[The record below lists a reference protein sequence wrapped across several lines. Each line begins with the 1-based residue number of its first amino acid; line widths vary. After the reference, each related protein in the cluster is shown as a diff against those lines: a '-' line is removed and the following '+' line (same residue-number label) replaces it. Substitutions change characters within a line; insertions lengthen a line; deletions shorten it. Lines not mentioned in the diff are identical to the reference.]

1 MIICGRD
8 LSAELLQRLQ
18 QQAASLSLR
27 ALGRWLCDA
36 LGLVGPSGQPQ
47 VSVAVQMLR
56 ALVKQGILSRIGRPA
71 PSCSRAPRP
80 ARSEPAALKPAS
92 FEGSLAELGPVE
104 LVRVPSRW
112 SRDYRRWRG
121 LLQTYHSLG
130 AGPLCGHQ
138 LRYLIKSA
146 HGYLG
151 AAAFSAA
158 ARRVAGRDQ
167 WIGWGDLARREN
179 LHLIVNQS
187 RFLIVPSVN
196 VPHLASHVLA
206 QMTAQLAADWQAAY
220 GYRPVLVE
228 SFVELSRYQGTCY
241 QAANWQA
248 IGLTAGRGRQD
259 AAHEAALPRKVLLVY
274 PLQKD
279 FHPVLCREPER
290 PRLAPRPAP
299 APPPPPA
306 PATWQEEEFGGVALG
321 DERLVRRLH
330 TIAGDFFARP
340 TMNIPQACGS
350 RAKAKAV
357 YRFLDHPRVHL
368 ESVLSGHYQAT
379 RRRAAAYPV
388 VLAVQDTTE
397 LNYST
402 HRACEMLGPV
412 GDRQSQAVGLLVHD
426 TMAYNLEGTPL
437 GLIDIQ
443 CWARDPEDRGK
454 RERRYELPIEQK
466 ESAKWLVS
474 YRAATRLQAECP
486 GTTVVSVGDRE
497 ADVYELF
504 VEARARGGQAQV
516 LVRAT
521 RERKLEAEEEE
532 EESRQLWAYVRGQP
546 VAGEVELKVPRRGS
560 CAARTAVLEMRYAS
574 VELKA
579 PRRKPGL
586 GSVRL
591 WAIAAEEVGGPAGVE
606 PIQWYLLT
614 TLPVESLEQ
623 AVEKLRWYAL
633 RFQIEVYHRTLKSG
647 CKIEERQLGHA
658 ERIEACLGIDLVV
671 AWRIAHL
678 TKLGREVPEVP
689 CTIYFEE
696 AQWQA
701 MLVWATKQ
709 LPPTQPPTL
718 REMVRLV
725 ATHLGG
731 FLGRKRDGE
740 PGAQSLWRGLQRL
753 DDITQM
759 WCAMGGV
766 KWVSLMEAELGEDSS

>member
-8 LSAELLQRLQ
+8 LSAELLQRLE

-27 ALGRWLCDA
+27 ALGRWLCDT

-56 ALVKQGILSRIGRPA
+56 ALIKRGILSLVGRPV

-80 ARSEPAALKPAS
+80 ACCEAATPSPAC

-104 LVRVPSRW
+104 LVQVPSRW

-121 LLQTYHSLG
+121 LLQTHHYLG

-146 HGYLG
+146 HGDLG

-167 WIGWGDLARREN
+167 WIGWGDKARREN
-179 LHLIVNQS
+179 LHLVVSQS
-187 RFLIVPSVN
+187 RFLIVPSVK

-206 QMTAQLAADWQAAY
+206 QMTARLAADWQANYAY
-220 GYRPVLVE
+220 GPVLLE
-228 SFVELSRYQGTCY
+228 SFVELGRYPGTCY

-259 AAHEAALPRKVLLVY
+259 AAHEAALPPKVLLVY

-279 FHPVLCREPER
+279 FRQVLCREPQR
-290 PRLAPRPAP
+290 PRLVDRSGPPPA
-299 APPPPPA
+299 PPPA
-306 PATWQEEEFGGVALG
+306 PATWQQEEFGGVALG

-350 RAKAKAV
+350 RAKVKAV

-368 ESVLSGHYQAT
+368 DSVLSGHYRAT
-379 RRRAAAYPV
+379 GRRAAAYPV

-412 GDRQSQAVGLLVHD
+412 GDRQSQAVGLWVHD
-426 TMAYNLEGTPL
+426 TMVYNLEGTPL
-437 GLIDIQ
+437 GLIDVQ

-454 RERRYELPIEQK
+454 SQRRYELPIGQK
-466 ESAKWLVS
+466 ESGKWLVS
-474 YRAATRLQAECP
+474 YGAAARLQAECA
-486 GTTVVSVGDRE
+486 GTMVVSVGDRE
-497 ADVYELF
+497 ADLYELF
-504 VEARARGGQAQV
+504 VEARALEGQAQV

-521 RERKLEAEEEE
+521 RERKLEGEDQAED
-532 EESRQLWAYVRGQP
+532 RDLWAYVRGLP
-546 VAGEVELKVPRRGS
+546 VEGGVELKVPRRGACS
-560 CAARTAVLEMRYAS
+560 ARTAALEIRFAA

-579 PRRKPGL
+579 PKRKPGL

-591 WAIAAEEVGGPAGVE
+591 WAIAAEEVGAPAGVE
-606 PIQWYLLT
+606 PIRWYLLT

-658 ERIEACLGIDLVV
+658 DRIEACLGIDLVV

-689 CTIYFEE
+689 CTVYFEE

-701 MLVWATKQ
+701 LVVFVTER
-709 LPPTQPPTL
+709 PPPAQPPTL
-718 REMVRLV
+718 REAVRMV
-725 ATHLGG
+725 ATRLGG
-731 FLGRKRDGE
+731 FLGRKSDGE
-740 PGAQSLWRGLQRL
+740 PGAQCLWRGLQRL

-759 WCAMGGV
+759 WCAVRGEV
-766 KWVSLMEAELGEDSS
+766 WVRPTEAELGEDSS